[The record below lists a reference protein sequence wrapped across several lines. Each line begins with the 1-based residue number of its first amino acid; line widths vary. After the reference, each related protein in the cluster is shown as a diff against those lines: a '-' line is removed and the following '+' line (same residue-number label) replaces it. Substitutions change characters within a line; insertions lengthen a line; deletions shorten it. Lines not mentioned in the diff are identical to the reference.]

1 MTFIP
6 NVLSKNDNKN
16 STSITSTTF
25 TGDGTNTT
33 GYNQILI
40 YITSTENSDAGGL
53 EIQFS
58 DDNSTWTT
66 YFKDTYF
73 TNTTFQKNYRILNTY
88 YRINY
93 TTTSA
98 TFTINSRLSTET
110 NKTNNQNPYEAPS
123 NSFYDAFGK
132 LRVTNPFTLLDIKFP
147 SETTATAN
155 PEFLNNNMLITS
167 TSSGAAT
174 ATYGSSKSVLRS
186 TGIGS
191 YINQSRKYCIYQP
204 GKSLLFLGS
213 GIIIG
218 ASSTSSNYYAQLGY
232 YDNNNGLFFKKTQTG
247 LYVVLRNNTTNTEIL
262 QTDWNIDSLDGNG
275 TSGYNLDFTKNQLFV
290 IDFEWLSVGRI
301 RFGFYIF
308 GQIYY
313 CHQISNLNELTDP
326 YMLSPNLPIRYELNV
341 ADSGTAS
348 LTQICSSV
356 ISEGGYNPIG
366 RPFSISNGRTS
377 ISASGETAILALR
390 GNSASAS
397 ISNNQYYHQNIV
409 PSVISIFG
417 TSNPDFI
424 FRVRLYLAPNSPSI
438 STWNSV
444 DPNSVTEY
452 ALGGTNITDI
462 TNTNIIVDSGY
473 VQGKGSVVFQSLD
486 GIFSNLIQIT
496 SNINNVSDVFVLTA
510 QTLSGSANIYAS
522 INWNE
527 AY

>member
-1 MTFIP
+1 MTFTP
-6 NVLSKNDNKN
+6 NVLSKNDNNN
-16 STSITSTTF
+16 STSTTSTTF
-25 TGDGTNTT
+25 EGSGTNTT
-33 GYNQILI
+33 GYNQISI
-40 YITSTENSDAGGL
+40 YITSTENSNAGGL
-53 EIQFS
+53 EIKFS
-58 DDNSTWTT
+58 DNNSDWTT

-73 TNTTFQKNYRILNTY
+73 TNTTFQKNYTILNTY
-88 YRINY
+88 YKIIY
-93 TTTSA
+93 STPTA
-98 TFTINSRLSTET
+98 TFTINSRLSTEI
-110 NKTNNQNPYEAPS
+110 NKNNNQNPYESPS

-132 LRVTNPFTLLDIKFP
+132 LRVTNPYTLLDIKFP
-147 SETTATAN
+147 SETTAN
-155 PEFLNNNMLITS
+155 PEFLNNNMLISS
-167 TSSGAAT
+167 TSSGAGT
-174 ATYGSSKSVLRS
+174 ATYGSSKSVLSS
-186 TGIGS
+186 TGTGS

-213 GIIIG
+213 GIIG
-218 ASSTSSNYYAQLGY
+218 ASAMSSDYYAQLGY
-232 YDNNNGLFFKKTQTG
+232 YDTNNGLFFKKTQTG
-247 LYVVLRNNTTNTEIL
+247 LYVVLRNNTFDTEIL
-262 QTDWNIDSLDGNG
+262 QTNWNIDSLDGTG

-341 ADSGTAS
+341 TSGPAS

-366 RPFSISNGRTS
+366 RPFSISNGTTS

-390 GNSASAS
+390 GNSS
-397 ISNNQYYHQNIV
+397 SNNQYYHQNII
-409 PSVISIFG
+409 PSFISIFA

-424 FRVRLYLAPNSPSI
+424 FRVRLYLAPNSPTI
-438 STWNSV
+438 ATWNSV
-444 DPNSVTEY
+444 NPNSVTEY
-452 ALGGTNITDI
+452 ALGGANITGI
-462 TNTNIIVDSGY
+462 INTNIIVDSGY

-496 SNINNVSDVFVLTA
+496 SNIDNVSDVFVLTA
-510 QTLSGSANIYAS
+510 EPLSSSSNIYAT

>member
-6 NVLSKNDNKN
+6 NVLSKNDNNN
-16 STSITSTTF
+16 STSVISTDY
-25 TGDGTNTT
+25 TGIGTNTT
-33 GYNQILI
+33 GYNQISI
-40 YITSTENSDAGGL
+40 YITSTQNSNAGGL

-58 DDNSTWTT
+58 DDNSSWTT

-73 TNTTFQKNYRILNTY
+73 TNTTFQKNYNILNTY
-88 YRINY
+88 YRIKY
-93 TTTSA
+93 TTPNA
-98 TFTINSRLSTET
+98 TFTINSRLNTET
-110 NKTNNQNPYEAPS
+110 NKTNNQTPYESPS

-132 LRVTNPFTLLDIKFP
+132 LRVTNPYTLLDIKFP
-147 SETTATAN
+147 SETTAN

-167 TSSGAAT
+167 TSSGAGT
-174 ATYGSSKSVLRS
+174 ASYGSSKSVLSS

-213 GIIIG
+213 GIIG
-218 ASSTSSNYYAQLGY
+218 ASAISSNYYAQLGY
-232 YDNNNGLFFKKTQTG
+232 YDTNNGLFFKKTQTG
-247 LYVVLRNNTTNTEIL
+247 LYVVLRNNTTNTEIS
-262 QTDWNIDSLDGNG
+262 QQNWNIDSLDGTG

-341 ADSGTAS
+341 TSGSAS

-366 RPFSISNGRTS
+366 RPFSISNGT
-377 ISASGETAILALR
+377 IAITASGETAILALR
-390 GNSASAS
+390 GISSS
-397 ISNNQYYHQNIV
+397 SSSNNQYYHQHIV
-409 PSVISIFG
+409 PSIISIFG
-417 TSNPDFI
+417 KSNPDFI

-438 STWNSV
+438 TTWNSV

-452 ALGGTNITDI
+452 ALGGANITNIT
-462 TNTNIIVDSGY
+462 NPNIIVDSGY
-473 VQGKGSVVFQSLD
+473 VQGKGSVVFQNLD

-496 SNINNVSDVFVLTA
+496 SNIDNVSDVFVLTA
-510 QTLSGSANIYAS
+510 EPFSSSAQIYAT

>member
-6 NVLSKNDNKN
+6 SVLSKNDNNN
-16 STSITSTTF
+16 STIKTSTTNF
-25 TGDGTNTT
+25 TGTGTNTT
-33 GYNQILI
+33 GYNQISI

-73 TNTTFQKNYRILNTY
+73 TNTTFQKNYSILNTY
-88 YRINY
+88 YKIVY
-93 TTTSA
+93 STPSA
-98 TFTINSRLSTET
+98 NFTINSRLNTET
-110 NKTNNQNPYEAPS
+110 NKTNNQTPYESPS

-132 LRVTNPFTLLDIKFP
+132 LRVTNPYTLLDIKFP
-147 SETTATAN
+147 SETTAN

-167 TSSGAAT
+167 KSSGLGT
-174 ATYGSSKSVLRS
+174 ATYGSSKSVLS
-186 TGIGS
+186 SSGIGS

-213 GIIIG
+213 GIIID
-218 ASSTSSNYYAQLGY
+218 ASASSSNYYAQLGY
-232 YDNNNGLFFKKTQTG
+232 YDTNNGLFFKKTQTG
-247 LYVVLRNNTTNTEIL
+247 LYVVLRNNTTDTEIS
-262 QTDWNIDSLDGNG
+262 QTNWNIDSLDGTG
-275 TSGYNLDFTKNQLFV
+275 TSGYILDFTKNQLFV

-313 CHQISNLNELTDP
+313 CHQISNLNNLTEP
-326 YMLSPNLPIRYELNV
+326 YMLNPNLPIRYELNV
-341 ADSGTAS
+341 ADSGSAS

-366 RPFSISNGRTS
+366 RPFSISNGTTAINTS
-377 ISASGETAILALR
+377 ATETAILALR
-390 GNSASAS
+390 GISSTS
-397 ISNNQYYHQNIV
+397 SSNNQYYHQNIV
-409 PSVISIFG
+409 PSLISIFG

-424 FRVRLYLAPNSPSI
+424 FRLRLYLAPNSPTV

-444 DPNSVTEY
+444 DPNSVTQY
-452 ALGGTNITDI
+452 ALGGTNITNI
-462 TNTNIIVDSGY
+462 TNTNIVVDSSY
-473 VQGKGSVVFQSLD
+473 AQGKGSVVFQSLD

-496 SNINNVSDVFVLTA
+496 SNIDNVSDVLVLTA
-510 QTLSGSANIYAS
+510 QTLSNSAQIYAT

-527 AY
+527 SY